1 MVFSTVIAKAKTYNV
16 ENVEIIEP
24 YDLDFKKE
32 IVIDKA
38 FKSAFEIL
46 ISRIINSDNIKSINF
61 NNIDEIRTM
70 VDSFLIQNEKFIEN
84 KYIAEFNIL
93 FNRKDILTFLNSKN
107 ITASMPK
114 KKKIL
119 FLPLYIDVSRNE
131 LIMYSE
137 NKYYK
142 KWNNTNNQKLLLE
155 YDLLTEDLEDF
166 EIIKKNLSNIENFNF
181 DQVLQKYN
189 KDEYIVSIFIKSKNN
204 LKVLSKIKFKEQFS
218 IINSSFEYKETLSA
232 TDKIINNL
240 KISFENEWKKVNRI
254 NLSIKLP
261 LKISI
266 KSKDIYLIN
275 RFEKALNN
283 SEFTF
288 DYQIDRITSEDTV
301 YKIIYNNTPDKF
313 LLNFQD
319 LNFKIDTSNEIWSI
333 Q

>member
-1 MVFSTVIAKAKTYNV
+1 M
-16 ENVEIIEP
+16 
-24 YDLDFKKE
+24 
-32 IVIDKA
+32 
-38 FKSAFEIL
+38 
-46 ISRIINSDNIKSINF
+46 
-61 NNIDEIRTM
+61 
-70 VDSFLIQNEKFIEN
+70 
-84 KYIAEFNIL
+84 
-93 FNRKDILTFLNSKN
+93 
-107 ITASMPK
+107 
-114 KKKIL
+114 
-119 FLPLYIDVSRNE
+119 
-131 LIMYSE
+131 
-137 NKYYK
+137 
-142 KWNNTNNQKLLLE
+142 
-155 YDLLTEDLEDF
+155 TEDLEDF
-166 EIIKKNLSNIENFNF
+166 EVIKKNLFNIENFNF
-181 DQVLQKYN
+181 DQLLQKYN
-189 KDEYIVSIFIKSKNN
+189 KDEYIVSIFIKSKNT

-218 IINSSFEYKETLSA
+218 IINSSFEYEETLSA

-288 DYQIDRITSEDTV
+288 DYQIDKINSEDTV

-319 LNFKIDTSNEIWSI
+319 LNFKIDTSDEIWSV

>member
-1 MVFSTVIAKAKTYNV
+1 
-16 ENVEIIEP
+16 
-24 YDLDFKKE
+24 
-32 IVIDKA
+32 
-38 FKSAFEIL
+38 
-46 ISRIINSDNIKSINF
+46 
-61 NNIDEIRTM
+61 
-70 VDSFLIQNEKFIEN
+70 
-84 KYIAEFNIL
+84 
-93 FNRKDILTFLNSKN
+93 
-107 ITASMPK
+107 
-114 KKKIL
+114 
-119 FLPLYIDVSRNE
+119 
-131 LIMYSE
+131 MYSE

-166 EIIKKNLSNIENFNF
+166 EVIKKNLFNIENFNF
-181 DQVLQKYN
+181 DQLLQKYN

-218 IINSSFEYKETLSA
+218 IINSSFGDEETLSA

-319 LNFKIDTSNEIWSI
+319 LNFKIDISDEIWSV

>member
-1 MVFSTVIAKAKTYNV
+1 
-16 ENVEIIEP
+16 
-24 YDLDFKKE
+24 
-32 IVIDKA
+32 
-38 FKSAFEIL
+38 
-46 ISRIINSDNIKSINF
+46 
-61 NNIDEIRTM
+61 
-70 VDSFLIQNEKFIEN
+70 
-84 KYIAEFNIL
+84 
-93 FNRKDILTFLNSKN
+93 
-107 ITASMPK
+107 
-114 KKKIL
+114 
-119 FLPLYIDVSRNE
+119 
-131 LIMYSE
+131 MYSE

-142 KWNNTNNQKLLLE
+142 KWNKTNNQKLLLE

-166 EIIKKNLSNIENFNF
+166 ETIKKNLFNIENFNF

-218 IINSSFEYKETLSA
+218 IINSSFEYEETLSA
-232 TDKIINNL
+232 ADKIINNL

-319 LNFKIDTSNEIWSI
+319 LNFKIDISDEIWSV

>member
-1 MVFSTVIAKAKTYNV
+1 M
-16 ENVEIIEP
+16 
-24 YDLDFKKE
+24 
-32 IVIDKA
+32 
-38 FKSAFEIL
+38 
-46 ISRIINSDNIKSINF
+46 
-61 NNIDEIRTM
+61 
-70 VDSFLIQNEKFIEN
+70 
-84 KYIAEFNIL
+84 
-93 FNRKDILTFLNSKN
+93 
-107 ITASMPK
+107 
-114 KKKIL
+114 
-119 FLPLYIDVSRNE
+119 
-131 LIMYSE
+131 
-137 NKYYK
+137 
-142 KWNNTNNQKLLLE
+142 
-155 YDLLTEDLEDF
+155 TEDLEDF
-166 EIIKKNLSNIENFNF
+166 EVIKKNLFNIENFNF
-181 DQVLQKYN
+181 DQLLQKYN

-240 KISFENEWKKVNRI
+240 KISFENEWKKINRI

-266 KSKDIYLIN
+266 QSKNIYLIN
-275 RFEKALNN
+275 RFEEALNN

-288 DYQIDRITSEDTV
+288 DYQIDKITSEATV

>member
-1 MVFSTVIAKAKTYNV
+1 
-16 ENVEIIEP
+16 
-24 YDLDFKKE
+24 
-32 IVIDKA
+32 
-38 FKSAFEIL
+38 
-46 ISRIINSDNIKSINF
+46 
-61 NNIDEIRTM
+61 
-70 VDSFLIQNEKFIEN
+70 
-84 KYIAEFNIL
+84 
-93 FNRKDILTFLNSKN
+93 
-107 ITASMPK
+107 
-114 KKKIL
+114 
-119 FLPLYIDVSRNE
+119 
-131 LIMYSE
+131 MYSE

-166 EIIKKNLSNIENFNF
+166 EVIKKNLFNIENFNF
-181 DQVLQKYN
+181 DQLLQKYN

-218 IINSSFEYKETLSA
+218 IINSSFEYEETLSA

-319 LNFKIDTSNEIWSI
+319 LNFKIDISDEIWSV